1 MKKTQG
7 SMASEV
13 NSTSFTWTRQKNDV
27 RPTLIQHHS
36 QTEALSDDNTVYIN
50 VDRT

>member
-7 SMASEV
+7 SVASEV
-13 NSTSFTWTRQKNDV
+13 NSTSSTWTLQKNDV
-27 RPTLIQHHS
+27 KSTLIQHHS

-50 VDRT
+50 VNQT